1 MDGTTIRI
9 ATVIYI
15 YIFIEY
21 LNVYIEERKDI
32 EFTLSV
38 SCFKSSNQEKW
49 KNFYLPAHRAL
60 PNAIHLYA
68 LAYKCKLT
76 CPKIQRGGGG
86 GGRGGN
92 TLADYK
98 GVTL

>member
-1 MDGTTIRI
+1 MNLLSLSLALNPRIR
-9 ATVIYI
+9 
-15 YIFIEY
+15 
-21 LNVYIEERKDI
+21 
-32 EFTLSV
+32 
-38 SCFKSSNQEKW
+38 
-49 KNFYLPAHRAL
+49 KNGKIVFYLPAHRAL

-86 GGRGGN
+86 GGGGGRGGN